1 MLDTSK
7 NSILVSIAVNHQ
19 ICFTGV
25 EMSKQSRK
33 FKVPDELA
41 NLYDFANSLDVR
53 HFTHH
58 GVQHVQGDE
67 LGGPREL
74 GVWMSQRGLLFTSA
88 KITPAMF
95 ETALQLRTSVRSYL
109 QCDPVERR
117 NNAAARS
124 LNQAM
129 GLFPLVAEARS
140 DRMALRGARDD
151 ALAGLSLVVAELY
164 DGSVKGILDRLKMCA
179 AEECR
184 RVFFDRSKP
193 ATRRW
198 CMSTLCGNRIKTRT
212 YRERHRGV
220 G

>member
-1 MLDTSK
+1 
-7 NSILVSIAVNHQ
+7 
-19 ICFTGV
+19 
-25 EMSKQSRK
+25 MSKASKQ

-67 LGGPREL
+67 LGSPREL
-74 GVWMSQRGLLFTSA
+74 GAWMAARGLSWTGA

-95 ETALQLRTSVRSYL
+95 ETALQLRSSVRFYL
-109 QCDPVERR
+109 ERDPIERR
-117 NNAAARS
+117 RNKDAVQS
-124 LNQAM
+124 LNKAM
-129 GLFPLVAEARS
+129 SLFPLLADARS
-140 DRMALRGARDD
+140 DRMTLRGARDD

-164 DGSVKGILDRLKMCA
+164 DGSVRGTLDRLKMCA

-184 RVFFDRSKP
+184 RLFYDRSKP

-198 CMSTLCGNRIKTRT
+198 CMSTLCGNRTKTRA
-212 YRERHRGV
+212 YRERQREAG
-220 G
+220 

>member
-1 MLDTSK
+1 
-7 NSILVSIAVNHQ
+7 
-19 ICFTGV
+19 
-25 EMSKQSRK
+25 MSKQSRK

-67 LGGPREL
+67 LTNPREL
-74 GVWMSQRGLLFTSA
+74 GAWMSQRGLLFTSA

-95 ETALQLRTSVRSYL
+95 ETALQLRASVRCYL
-109 QCDPVERR
+109 ECDPVERR
-117 NNAAARS
+117 KNQDAVRS

-129 GLFPLVAEARS
+129 CLFPLVAEARN
-140 DRMALRGARDD
+140 DGVMALRPGRED
-151 ALAGLSLVVAELY
+151 ALAGLSCVVAELY
-164 DGSVKGILDRLKMCA
+164 DGSVRGTLDRLKMCA

-198 CMSTLCGNRIKTRT
+198 CLSTLCGNRIKTRT

-220 G
+220 A